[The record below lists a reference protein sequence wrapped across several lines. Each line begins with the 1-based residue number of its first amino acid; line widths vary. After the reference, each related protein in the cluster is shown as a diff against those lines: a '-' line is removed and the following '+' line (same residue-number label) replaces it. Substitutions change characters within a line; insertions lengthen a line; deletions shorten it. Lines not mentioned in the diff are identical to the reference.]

1 MEKRELLYEGKAKK
15 LFSTDDENL
24 VISEFKDDLT
34 AFNGEKK
41 SSEAGKGALNNKI
54 STELFK
60 LLESKGIQTHFVKM
74 LDDNHMLHKK
84 ADVILIEVIVR
95 NIATGSLTRNLGIKE
110 GTVLPFTLVEF
121 DYKNDALGDPKLND
135 QHALILGLVDSQ
147 EELDKLR
154 RMARDVNDILKP
166 YFADKGLNLV
176 DFKLEFGKDKD
187 GNIILIDEIS
197 PDNCRFWDIA
207 SGEKMDKD
215 RFRQGLGD
223 LTIAYEEV
231 LNRILG
237 KQQQCYEL
245 DAESNLAF
253 RKKFS
258 FFLSHALAQKRR
270 RRNYFQSRSKIK

>member
-15 LFSTDDENL
+15 IWSTDDENL

-60 LLESKGIQTHFVKM
+60 LLQENGIPTHFVKM

-95 NIATGSLTRNLGIKE
+95 NIATGSLSRNLGIEDGK
-110 GTVLPFTLVEF
+110 VLPFTLVEF
-121 DYKNDALGDPKLND
+121 DYKNDELGDPKLND
-135 QHALILGLVDSQ
+135 QHALILGLVDFQ
-147 EELDKLR
+147 DELDKLR
-154 RMARDVNDILKP
+154 RMARQVNDILKP
-166 YFADKGLNLV
+166 YFAEKGLNLV

-197 PDNCRFWDIA
+197 PDNCRFWDIE

-215 RFRQGLGD
+215 RFRQGLGG
-223 LTIAYEEV
+223 LKVAYEEV

-237 KQQQCYEL
+237 K
-245 DAESNLAF
+245 
-253 RKKFS
+253 
-258 FFLSHALAQKRR
+258 
-270 RRNYFQSRSKIK
+270 